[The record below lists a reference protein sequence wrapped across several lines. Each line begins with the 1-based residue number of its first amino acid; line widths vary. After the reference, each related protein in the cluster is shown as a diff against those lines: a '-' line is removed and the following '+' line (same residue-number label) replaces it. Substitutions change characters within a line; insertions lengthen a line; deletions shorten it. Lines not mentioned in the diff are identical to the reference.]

1 MAIPFEINVNIDMCM
16 QNVSLYNLFQDDGFG
31 ECVNTNFLCTREV
44 TKSAIIFIEEG
55 IDEFFW

>member
-1 MAIPFEINVNIDMCM
+1 MAIPFEIKANIDMHI

-44 TKSAIIFIEEG
+44 TKSAIEFIEEG
-55 IDEFFW
+55 RDEFIT